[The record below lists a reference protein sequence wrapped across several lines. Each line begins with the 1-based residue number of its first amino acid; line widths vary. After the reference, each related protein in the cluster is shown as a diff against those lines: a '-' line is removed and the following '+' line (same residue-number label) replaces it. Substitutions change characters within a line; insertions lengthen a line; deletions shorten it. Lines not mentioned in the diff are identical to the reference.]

1 MSSTGNA
8 MLRTQAEPIIRK
20 LDACRSRLTD
30 ASAKGREI
38 AGEGRDD
45 DEGDRIW
52 RAWCSSIPPIA
63 FEVAR
68 ETKELVVRVDGIYE
82 RRADETE
89 DFS

>member
-1 MSSTGNA
+1 MSSTGNTL
-8 MLRTQAEPIIRK
+8 LRGEADPIVRK
-20 LDACRSRLTD
+20 LDACKQRLQL
-30 ASAKGREI
+30 ASDKGRDI

-52 RAWCSSIPPIA
+52 RTWCSSIPPIA
-63 FEVAR
+63 FEIAR

-82 RRADETE
+82 KRGEESE